1 MHLEV
6 IKSSELSMMLGTI
19 EPLIESALSDT
30 DTITVEQAIEKIYS
44 GEFVLLMGIGD
55 GGFMGIYVLSFS
67 EEANGSI
74 CMIVCAAGRGM
85 ASQDAFDSV
94 CAYAKEKGAG
104 RIMAL
109 AKKSAARLYERV
121 GFKEKTSIMEK
132 ILWAA

>member
-6 IKSSELSMMLGTI
+6 IKPTELSPMLGTV
-19 EPLIESALSDT
+19 EPLIEAALLDT
-30 DTITVEQAIEKIYS
+30 DTITVEQVIEKIYA
-44 GEFVLLMGIGD
+44 GEFILLLAVGD
-55 GGFMGIYVLSFS
+55 GGFLGIYVLSFS
-67 EEANGSI
+67 EEPSGSI

-94 CAYAKEKGAG
+94 CTFAKEKGAS

-132 ILWAA
+132 KLWVG

>member
-6 IKSSELSMMLGTI
+6 IKPNELLPMLGTV
-19 EPLIESALSDT
+19 EPLIEEALCDT
-30 DTITVEQAIEKIYS
+30 DTITTFQTIEKIQN
-44 GEFVLLMGIGD
+44 GEFVLLIAVGE

-94 CAYAKEKGAG
+94 CDFAKQKGAS

>member
-6 IKSSELSMMLGTI
+6 IKPSELSPMLGTV
-19 EPLIESALSDT
+19 EPLIEEALCDT
-30 DTITVEQAIEKIYS
+30 DTITTSQTIEKIQS
-44 GEFVLLMGIGD
+44 GEFTLLIAVGE

-94 CAYAKEKGAG
+94 CTFAKEKGAS

-132 ILWAA
+132 LLWAA

>member
-6 IKSSELSMMLGTI
+6 IKPFEFPKMLGTV
-19 EPLIESALSDT
+19 EPLIESALADT
-30 DTITVEQAIEKIYS
+30 DTITTEQTIEKILS
-44 GEFVLLMGIGD
+44 DEFVLLMAIGD
-55 GGFMGIYVLSFS
+55 GGFAGIYVLSFS
-67 EEANGSI
+67 EEANGAI

-85 ASQDAFDSV
+85 ASQEAFDAV
-94 CAYAKEKGAG
+94 CEYAKAKGSS

-132 ILWAA
+132 LLWAA